1 MPMDLALEMFIET
14 GDLPEDKY
22 PPLEELSEIIA
33 QVLNVED
40 EIQSFTPLETIL
52 SGAEKQKYKSLR
64 INTRS
69 LRVRM
74 KKRKRNEEKFYFLV
88 CGKEISTEEYESYDG
103 LCWECWDDQMTEEC
117 EFEED
122 II

>member
-1 MPMDLALEMFIET
+1 M
-14 GDLPEDKY
+14 K
-22 PPLEELSEIIA
+22 LSELENLDT
-33 QVLNVED
+33 Q
-40 EIQSFTPLETIL
+40 EIEEAKNDSKDFSNRLQGIMQDKW
-52 SGAEKQKYKSLR
+52 G
-64 INTRS
+64 NT
-69 LRVRM
+69 
-74 KKRKRNEEKFYFLV
+74 KGKERKMNEEKFYCSV